1 MAHIAAEYTKVS
13 IKHHPDFKTIAQE
26 ARDSFPRPWEVQM
39 KIGCPKEIKPQE
51 FRVGM
56 TPNAAHEAVAHGHS
70 VLIETGAGVGA
81 GFADADY
88 IAAGAKIAATAADV
102 FAQADMIV
110 KVKEPQPGER
120 AMLREGQVLF
130 TYLHL
135 APDLA
140 QTQDLLKSGVTAI
153 AYETVTDD
161 RGGLPLL
168 APMSEVAGRLAPQ
181 VGAWTLQKVNGGR
194 GVLLGGVPGVGPG
207 RVLVIGGGVVG
218 THAAKIAA
226 GMGADVTVLDRSL
239 PRLRYLDDV
248 FGGTFKNAYASAGNT
263 IDLAREA
270 DLIIGAVLVPG
281 AAAPKLISRAQLAE
295 LKPGA
300 ALVDVAIDQGGCF
313 ETSHATTHQDPIYNV
328 DGIMHYCVANMPGAV
343 ARTSTIAL
351 GNATMPFML
360 ALADKGWK
368 KACADDKHLLAGL
381 NTHAGHLTYAAVGEA
396 LGLPVMAAADALK
409 V

>member
-1 MAHIAAEYTKVS
+1 MH
-13 IKHHPDFKTIAQE
+13 
-26 ARDSFPRPWEVQM
+26 
-39 KIGCPKEIKPQE
+39 IGCPKEIKPQE

-56 TPNAAHEAVAHGHS
+56 TPNAAREAVVNGHS
-70 VLIETGAGVGA
+70 VTIETQAGVGA
-81 GFADADY
+81 GFSDEDY
-88 IAAGAKIAATAADV
+88 IEAGAAIAGTAADI
-102 FAQADMIV
+102 FAAADMIV
-110 KVKEPQPGER
+110 KVKEPQPVER
-120 AMLREGQVLF
+120 KMLRKGQILF

-135 APDLA
+135 APDPA
-140 QTQDLLKSGVTAI
+140 QTHDLIASGATCI

-181 VGAWTLQKVNGGR
+181 VGAWTLQKANGGR
-194 GVLLGGVPGVGPG
+194 GVLMGGVPGVGPAN
-207 RVLVIGGGVVG
+207 VVVIGGGVVG

-239 PRLRYLDDV
+239 TRLRYLDDV
-248 FGGTFKNAYASAGNT
+248 FGGQFKTSYASAGNT
-263 IDLAREA
+263 IELARAA
-270 DLIIGAVLVPG
+270 DLIIGAVLIPG
-281 AAAPKLISRAQLAE
+281 AEAPKLISRAQLSE

-313 ETSHATTHQDPIYNV
+313 ETSKATTHQDPIYEV

-360 ALADKGWK
+360 ALANKGWR
-368 KACADDKHLLAGL
+368 KACEDDPHLLNGL
-381 NTHAGHLTYAAVGEA
+381 NVHAGKLTYFAVGKA
-396 LGLPVMAAADALK
+396 LGLDVLSPQLALK
-409 V
+409 A

>member
-1 MAHIAAEYTKVS
+1 
-13 IKHHPDFKTIAQE
+13 
-26 ARDSFPRPWEVQM
+26 M

-70 VLIETGAGVGA
+70 VLMETGAGIGA
-81 GFADADY
+81 GFTDADY
-88 IAAGAKIAATAADV
+88 LAVGAKIAATAEEV
-102 FAQADMIV
+102 FSASEMIV
-110 KVKEPQPGER
+110 KVKEPQAVER
-120 AMLREGQVLF
+120 ARLREGQVLF

-135 APDLA
+135 APDPA
-140 QTQDLLKSGVTAI
+140 QTADLLKSGVTAI

-181 VGAWTLQKVNGGR
+181 VGAWTLQKANGGR

-263 IDLAREA
+263 IELARAA

-313 ETSHATTHQDPIYNV
+313 ETSKATTHQDPVYEV

-368 KACADDKHLLAGL
+368 KACAEDRHLLAGL

-396 LGLPVMAAADALK
+396 LGLPVMAASEALK